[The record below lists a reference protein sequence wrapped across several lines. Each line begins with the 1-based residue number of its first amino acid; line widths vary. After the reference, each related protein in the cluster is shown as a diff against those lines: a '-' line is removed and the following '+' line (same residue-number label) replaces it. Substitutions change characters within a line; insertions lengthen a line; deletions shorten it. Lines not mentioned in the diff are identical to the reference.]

1 MKTLSKIALLLGSIA
16 IASGCAG
23 DNPTPG
29 DNGNNGGGGG
39 DNAGGGGA
47 PGEGHPDLN
56 PSDDYDYTGAP
67 ASYLASTHSCAAI
80 NYDNLGG
87 LLASRGVNIANN
99 TALSAGRLYRDG
111 KLALGIP
118 NYDARVREP
127 SALTTAQTSKWYD
140 ILIAGAP
147 EIEAAMAA
155 GTVIGCD
162 PQGVG
167 IQMFNGDS
175 CTIEGLACITG
186 QRVTSSALALCN
198 NAITD
203 AASIADGKIIA
214 MASAMAAAHTCE

>member
-1 MKTLSKIALLLGSIA
+1 MKTLSKIALLIGSIA
-16 IASGCAG
+16 MASGCAE
-23 DNPTPG
+23 DNPKTG
-29 DNGNNGGGGG
+29 DGNNGG
-39 DNAGGGGA
+39 DNAGGGGS

-67 ASYLASTHSCAAI
+67 ASYLASTHSCAAV

-87 LLASRGVNIANN
+87 LLASRGVDLANG
-99 TALSAGRLYRDG
+99 TALSAGRLYREG

-118 NYDARVREP
+118 SYGARVREP
-127 SALTTAQTSKWYD
+127 SQLSTAQTAKTYD
-140 ILIAGAP
+140 IMIAAAP

-155 GTVIGCD
+155 GTVTGCD

-167 IQMFNGDS
+167 IQMFNGDA

-198 NAITD
+198 NAITN